1 MTFNYG
7 YDIQDTNN
15 FTTYINTIVSFK
27 DYLDKLIVE
36 LSKDN
41 FDLNKLKV
49 VHNLINRFKS
59 DVNQIENYDNLV
71 NDSNDSNDLLDYNFT
86 NVNNNYSTNN
96 FICLDD
102 NSDNE
107 SNNSECSVNT
117 VNSNCSV
124 KTDNS
129 DDSECSNNNPIVIG
143 NKKTI
148 DYHVNKRLVDF
159 VENKF
164 DCSKVLSYRN
174 NDLFQKRLD
183 KYIKKSYVY

>member
-129 DDSECSNNNPIVIG
+129 DDSECSNNSPIVVG